1 MDPHFAFEVYKRRE
15 IELTRRLELQRVAR
29 ERIGAIHGTPR
40 EGWRSPVQL
49 WWKASLGG
57 RVARPS
63 PVPCCATAAA
73 AC

>member
-29 ERIGAIHGTPR
+29 ERIDGIRGTRR
-40 EGWRSPVQL
+40 EGWRSRVQQ
-49 WWKASLGG
+49 WWKVSLGG
-57 RVARPS
+57 RVDRPS
-63 PVPCCATAAA
+63 PVACCATAV

>member
-1 MDPHFAFEVYKRRE
+1 MDPHCAFEFYKRRE

-29 ERIGAIHGTPR
+29 ERINAIHGTQR
-40 EGWRSPVQL
+40 EGWRSRVQR

-63 PVPCCATAAA
+63 PVACCTTAV

>member
-29 ERIGAIHGTPR
+29 ARIDAIRGTPR
-40 EGWRSPVQL
+40 EGWRSRVQR

-63 PVPCCATAAA
+63 PVACCATAV